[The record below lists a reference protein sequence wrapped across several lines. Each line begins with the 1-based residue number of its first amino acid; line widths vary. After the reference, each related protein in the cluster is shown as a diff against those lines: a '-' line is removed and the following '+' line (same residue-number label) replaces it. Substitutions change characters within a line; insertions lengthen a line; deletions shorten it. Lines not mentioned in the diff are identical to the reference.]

1 MRRIA
6 MLNLKFRKFVWI
18 LGVALGL
25 CAFTIYGD
33 VNTYSKEYRYRYVPL
48 STQSELPPGFLY
60 FDAYAINDGGQIYG
74 NIYDDSLT
82 LNVATY
88 QHGKYKVLSPG
99 FVVTANEKGTVGG
112 NIYTDP
118 INYITQAAL
127 FYGNKV
133 LTVPPQT
140 GELISTLYDLN
151 DSDTA
156 LVGSSDNLTNTYL
169 LYKKGKTNIIN
180 FGLNPFISLPS
191 ISLHMN
197 NQDIIAGTTYDSGH
211 GQGFRFDP
219 RSCKLTILKPLP
231 TEVDAW
237 SQQINN
243 RGDVLGYSF
252 NAGKTERIGIWDR
265 HANFKTYFVEGT
277 SEYPTNS
284 HTLRFNDNNLIVIT
298 TVGKPSSEVGNSYLV
313 PKPGVRLNL
322 ADLVI
327 NLPANEQL
335 FYITDINNKGDII
348 GYNMNFESFLLKRI
362 DNKDHYL
369 NW

>member
-1 MRRIA
+1 MID
-6 MLNLKFRKFVWI
+6 LKCRKLAWI
-18 LGVALGL
+18 LGISLGL
-25 CAFTIYGD
+25 CAFTVSGE
-33 VNTYSKEYRYRYVPL
+33 VNTSLKQYRYRYFPL
-48 STQSELPPGFLY
+48 PTQSELPLGFLY
-60 FDAYAINDGGQIYG
+60 FDAYAINDSGRIYG

-88 QHGKYKVLSPG
+88 QHGTYNVLSPG
-99 FVVTANEKGTVGG
+99 YVVTANERGTIGG

-118 INYITQAAL
+118 IKYITQAAL

-133 LTVPPQT
+133 VAVPPQP

-156 LVGSSDNLTNTYL
+156 LVGSSDNLNNIYL
-169 LYKKGKTNIIN
+169 LYRKGKANIID
-180 FGLNPFISLPS
+180 FGLTPFISLPS
-191 ISLHMN
+191 ITLHMN
-197 NQDIIAGTTYDSGH
+197 NQGIISGTTYDSGH

-219 RSCKLTILKPLP
+219 RSGKATILNPLP

-252 NAGKTERIGIWDR
+252 NPGKTERIGIWDQ

-277 SEYPTNS
+277 PEFPTIS
-284 HTLRFNDNNLIVIT
+284 STLRFNDNNLIVIT
-298 TVGKPSSEVGNSYLV
+298 NVRKPTSEIGNSYLV

-322 ADLVI
+322 ADLVV
-327 NLPANEQL
+327 NLPPNEQL
-335 FYITDINNKGDII
+335 FYITDINNKGDIV

-362 DNKDHYL
+362 GTKDHYFDR
-369 NW
+369 